1 MTGPA
6 SRAAHY
12 RLRTE
17 GQAVAVPVPTLEV
30 KDYGM
35 RLFIGLDGSLAKTAV
50 CAITEHG
57 KIVKEAQ
64 IASDPETVAGYVLAL
79 GGTVATIGLEAGPL
93 SQWLHRGLTDAGL
106 DFDGDPPSEGR
117 AQGNADQNRSS

>member
-1 MTGPA
+1 
-6 SRAAHY
+6 
-12 RLRTE
+12 
-17 GQAVAVPVPTLEV
+17 
-30 KDYGM
+30 M